1 MQLNLKKMDIDFI
14 KRRFEEISDGKF
26 GGITSI
32 TPLAGS
38 GSSRR
43 YFRITAEKGVFIGT
57 HSGNVDEN
65 DAFLTFTGDFQ
76 KAGLPVPEIFAVSDD
91 RTFYIQSD
99 FGDVSLFS
107 IVQSD
112 LKQFGEISPATKRL
126 YEKVLCRLVEFQL
139 DGHDAVGGDYGKA
152 YPAADFCVESLVDDM
167 NYFRYYFLKT
177 HKTLVFNEERLRK
190 DFTELASLI
199 VSAPYF
205 FMYRDFQSRNIMIRG
220 GEPYFIDYQG
230 GRRGPLQYDVVSL
243 LYQAKAR
250 LKPAMRDELLGFYKK
265 QLAKRMNPAE
275 LEFDKHLDAVILLRL
290 MQVLGAY
297 GFRGLIEKKQH
308 FVESIPFALREI
320 VDFAKRC
327 DIPAA
332 LPELKATIAQLE
344 TLSTDYPL
352 EAGTDL
358 VIDICSFSYKNGGV
372 PNDTSGNGGGFV
384 FDCRAIPN
392 PGRLPEFKTKTGLDD
407 DVSEW
412 LENHPETHEFF
423 GHAAAI
429 VCQSI
434 DNYVE
439 RHFAHLSIGFGCTG
453 GQHRSVYFAQKLAE
467 FVHEKYPQIA
477 IRISH
482 TVQQKNFS
490 HGI

>member
-1 MQLNLKKMDIDFI
+1 MDIDLI
-14 KRRFEEISDGKF
+14 ERRFCELSNGKL
-26 GGITSI
+26 GSIASI

-38 GSSRR
+38 GSSRL
-43 YFRITAEKGVFIGT
+43 YFRVTTENDSFIVT
-57 HSGNVDEN
+57 YSSNIDEN
-65 DAFLTFTGDFQ
+65 DAFVTFTDDFH

-91 RTFYIQSD
+91 KTFYIQSD

-107 IVQSD
+107 IVQND
-112 LKQFGEISPATKRL
+112 LKQFGVISSATKRL
-126 YEKVLCRLVEFQL
+126 YEKVLCRLVEFQI
-139 DGHDAVGGDYGKA
+139 DGHDAVADDYGKA
-152 YPAADFCVESLVDDM
+152 YPAADFCVESLIDDM

-177 HKTLVFNEERLRK
+177 HKTLVFNEEKLRK
-190 DFTELASLI
+190 DFVELAKFI

-250 LKPAMRDELLGFYKK
+250 LTLATRNELLDFYKR
-265 QLAKRMNPAE
+265 QLAKRTVLAE
-275 LEFDKHLDAVILLRL
+275 IEFDKYLDAVILLRL

-320 VDFAKRC
+320 VDFVKRC
-327 DIPAA
+327 NIPVA

-344 TLSTDYPL
+344 TLSTYYPL
-352 EAGTDL
+352 EAGTGL
-358 VIDICSFSYKNGGV
+358 VVDICSFSYRNGGV

-384 FDCRAIPN
+384 FDCRALPN
-392 PGRLPEFKTKTGLDD
+392 PGRLPEFKTKTGLDY

-412 LENHPETHEFF
+412 LERYDETHNFLK
-423 GHAAAI
+423 HAAAI

-434 DNYVE
+434 DNYIE
-439 RHFAHLSIGFGCTG
+439 RRFTHLAIGFGCTG

-467 FVHEKYPQIA
+467 LIHEKYPHIA
-477 IRISH
+477 IKIEH
-482 TVQQKNFS
+482 TVQHKTFS
-490 HGI
+490 YGI